1 MQLVS
6 FIASLSVLGIVLCSV
21 VFLNLKSMF
30 RLTSLVYVFTLK
42 LIEMLNLKG
51 GCSCDYVEGLN

>member
-1 MQLVS
+1 MHLVS
-6 FIASLSVLGIVLCSV
+6 FIASLSVLGIVLCSF

-51 GCSCDYVEGLN
+51 GYGCDYVESLN